1 MAKAL
6 GARLLDKNG
15 LEIGEGGGALRDLA
29 SIDPSNLDPLIENI
43 KIEVACDVDNPL
55 TGESGA
61 SIIYGPQKGAT
72 PEMIVQFDQDLGHFA
87 AIIER
92 DLGNKIKDVPGV
104 GAAGGLGGG
113 LLAFLSSSK
122 LNVA

>member
-43 KIEVACDVDNPL
+43 KIEVAED
-55 TGESGA
+55 S
-61 SIIYGPQKGAT
+61 
-72 PEMIVQFDQDLGHFA
+72 
-87 AIIER
+87 
-92 DLGNKIKDVPGV
+92 
-104 GAAGGLGGG
+104 
-113 LLAFLSSSK
+113 
-122 LNVA
+122 